1 MIVEK
6 QLDTLDNKVV
16 KVNKKPTPKSDN
28 PNLTR
33 MFFSSLFVGA
43 KNSGKTY
50 GLVKMLKNYETS
62 PIRDNEGNKL
72 PIREILICPTA
83 NSDANPIYKSLKNLD
98 EDDIILS
105 YSEAALHEKLASIEK
120 DKQDIIDYNA
130 YVKAWKKFA
139 INEDM
144 SVLTPEELIILSKY
158 DFSPLQYVPKPR
170 YKFQP
175 VVFLILDD
183 LIGDNTVFKRGNCL
197 VANLTI
203 KHRHLGI
210 NLIFTTQNPKSINN
224 IIRNNIDIWVLYKFS
239 NASMVLEKIYPE
251 VSSFL
256 TEQEFEEAYLHAV
269 REPHNALIVDTH
281 PQTDRDKRLRK
292 NFDIVLEIH

>member
-28 PNLTR
+28 PNLTH

-120 DKQDIIDYNA
+120 DKQDI
-130 YVKAWKKFA
+130 
-139 INEDM
+139 
-144 SVLTPEELIILSKY
+144 
-158 DFSPLQYVPKPR
+158 
-170 YKFQP
+170 
-175 VVFLILDD
+175 
-183 LIGDNTVFKRGNCL
+183 
-197 VANLTI
+197 
-203 KHRHLGI
+203 
-210 NLIFTTQNPKSINN
+210 
-224 IIRNNIDIWVLYKFS
+224 
-239 NASMVLEKIYPE
+239 
-251 VSSFL
+251 
-256 TEQEFEEAYLHAV
+256 
-269 REPHNALIVDTH
+269 
-281 PQTDRDKRLRK
+281 
-292 NFDIVLEIH
+292 